1 MKKRIFKVIAFTMIT
16 MGVFYKNVSANEL
29 EYVVGKNR
37 YETAA
42 KISDKMSYDALILVN
57 GESLADGLSS
67 SGLSGTLNAPILLTT
82 KDRLPDVTLEKIK
95 TVNKVYLVGGEGV
108 ISKNI
113 ENQIRELGKQVI
125 RLSGRDRYLTS
136 HAVADEISKYK
147 AIDEIFYVNGI
158 DGQADAMSIAPV
170 AAKNANPVILT
181 NGKSTNYKK
190 KVKSYSIGGRGV
202 LNSSFDSFTERVSGV
217 NRFETNAK
225 VIEKFFDDITHVN
238 LSKSHVLIDALTA
251 SALKQPV
258 VLINDNSD
266 KSILAGSKEATV
278 FGDISQ
284 IAVNRAK
291 SYMFNDTVVFY
302 SQHQD
307 DETLFAGSAIVDAIE
322 AVGKE
327 NVYMVLITDG
337 NESGVFSS
345 SRYSNLTLKQKIQ
358 LRNNEFN
365 AAVNRLGILKENIIY
380 LNQPENA
387 INENVVRD
395 HMLDF
400 ETNFGSVTHITH
412 TYQYDYH
419 EQHLTTG
426 RLLYSLYNEGLISDC
441 RFFARKEFI
450 HDRTNKFLVES
461 VADNIDERNKV
472 LGAIDE
478 YKLDNGDMVREG
490 IGYKSVKRLFDQL
503 YSDKL
508 VTSYLHYP
516 GF

>member
-1 MKKRIFKVIAFTMIT
+1 MKKKILKVITLTMIT
-16 MGVFYKNVSANEL
+16 IGIFCKNVSAKEL
-29 EYVVGKNR
+29 EYVAGKNR

-42 KISDKMSYDALILVN
+42 MISEKMSYNTLILVN

-82 KDRLPDVTLEKIK
+82 KDKLPDVTLEKIY
-95 TVNKVYLVGGEGV
+95 TVNKVYLVGGESV
-108 ISKNI
+108 ISRNI
-113 ENQIRELGKQVI
+113 ENKIRKLGKEVI
-125 RLSGRDRYLTS
+125 RLAGSNRYLTS
-136 HAVADEISKYK
+136 YAVADEISKHK
-147 AIDEIFYVNGI
+147 VIDEIFYVNGVN
-158 DGQADAMSIAPV
+158 GQADAMSIAPV
-170 AAKNANPVILT
+170 AAKNSNPVILT

-190 KVKSYSIGGRGV
+190 NVKSYSIGGYGV
-202 LNSSFDSFTERVSGV
+202 LDSSFDSFTARIAGV
-217 NRFETNAK
+217 NRFETNKK

-266 KSILAGSKEATV
+266 KSVLAGVKGATA

-291 SYMFNDTVVFY
+291 SYIFNDKVVFY

-327 NVYMVLITDG
+327 NVYIVLITDG

-365 AAVNRLGILKENIIY
+365 AAVNRLGISNKNIIY
-380 LNQPENA
+380 LNQPEGA
-387 INENVVRD
+387 IDKNV
-395 HMLDF
+395 LKNQILSF
-400 ETNFGSVTHITH
+400 EKNLGSVTHITH
-412 TYQYDYH
+412 SYQYDYH

-426 RLLYSLYNEGLISDC
+426 RLLYSLYKEGLISDC

-450 HDRTNKFLVES
+450 HNRTNKLLVES
-461 VADNIDERNKV
+461 VADNSNERNKV
-472 LGAIDE
+472 LRAIDE
-478 YKLDNGDMVREG
+478 YKLDRGDMIREG
-490 IGYKSVKRLFDQL
+490 IGYKSVKKLFDEL

>member
-1 MKKRIFKVIAFTMIT
+1 MKKKILKVITLTMMII
-16 MGVFYKNVSANEL
+16 GVFGKNVSANEL
-29 EYVVGKNR
+29 EYVAGKNR

-42 KISDKMSYDALILVN
+42 KISEKMSYDTLILVN
-57 GESLADGLSS
+57 GEALADGLSS

-82 KDRLPDVTLEKIK
+82 KDKLPDVTLQKIY
-95 TVNKVYLVGGEGV
+95 TVNKVYLIGGEAV
-108 ISKNI
+108 ISRNV
-113 ENQIRELGKQVI
+113 ENQIRKLGKEVI
-125 RLSGRDRYLTS
+125 RLSGSNRYLTS
-136 HAVADEISKYK
+136 YAVADEISKYK
-147 AIDEIFYVNGI
+147 VIDEIFYVNGVN
-158 DGQADAMSIAPV
+158 GHADAMSIAPV
-170 AAKNANPVILT
+170 AAKNSNPVILT

-190 KVKSYSIGGRGV
+190 NVKSYSIGGYGV
-202 LNSSFDSFTERVSGV
+202 LDSSFDSFTERISGV
-217 NRFETNAK
+217 NRFETNKK
-225 VIEKFFDDITHVN
+225 VIEKFFDDLTHVN

-266 KSILAGSKEATV
+266 KSVLAGVKEATV

-291 SYMFNDTVVFY
+291 SYMFNDKVVFY

-327 NVYMVLITDG
+327 NVYIVLITDG

-345 SRYSNLTLKQKIQ
+345 SRYSNLTFKQKIQ

-365 AAVNRLGILKENIIY
+365 AAVNRLGILNENIVY
-380 LNQPENA
+380 LNQPENG
-387 INENVVRD
+387 IDKNVVINQ
-395 HMLDF
+395 MLYF
-400 ETNFGSVTHITH
+400 EKNLGSVTHITH
-412 TYQYDYH
+412 SYQYDYH

-426 RLLYSLYNEGLISDC
+426 RLLYSLYKEGLISDC

-450 HDRTNKFLVES
+450 HDRTNKLLVES
-461 VADNIDERNKV
+461 VADNSDERNKV

-478 YKLDNGDMVREG
+478 YKLDRGDMIREA
-490 IGYKSVKRLFDQL
+490 IGYKSVKKLFDEL
-503 YSDKL
+503 YSDKF

>member
-1 MKKRIFKVIAFTMIT
+1 MKKRILRLAILTIIS
-16 MGVFYKNVSANEL
+16 MGIFYKNANANEL
-29 EYVVGKNR
+29 EYVVGKSR

-42 KISDKMSYDALILVN
+42 KISEKMSYDTLILVN
-57 GESLADGLSS
+57 GEALADGLSS

-82 KDRLPDVTLEKIK
+82 KDKLPDVTLEKIYN
-95 TVNKVYLVGGEGV
+95 VNKVYLVGGEGV

-113 ENQIRELGKQVI
+113 ENKIRKLGKEVI
-125 RLSGRDRYLTS
+125 RLSGSDRYLTS
-136 HAVADEISKYK
+136 YAVADEIGKYK
-147 AIDEIFYVNGI
+147 VIDEIFYVNGI
-158 DGQADAMSIAPV
+158 NGEADAMSIAPV

-181 NGKSTNYKK
+181 NGKSTNYIK
-190 KVKSYSIGGRGV
+190 KVKAYSIGGNGV
-202 LNSSFDSFTERVSGV
+202 LGSYFDSFTERISGV

-251 SALKQPV
+251 SALKRPV

-266 KSILAGSKEATV
+266 KSILAGVKDATV

-291 SYMFNDTVVFY
+291 SYMFNDKVVFY

-322 AVGKE
+322 SVGRE
-327 NVYMVLITDG
+327 NVYIVLITDG

-345 SRYSNLTLKQKIQ
+345 SRYLNLTLKQKTT

-380 LNQPENA
+380 LNQPEGE
-387 INENVVRD
+387 IDENVIKD
-395 HMLDF
+395 QMLYF
-400 ETNFGSVTHITH
+400 ETNLGNVTHITH
-412 TYQYDYH
+412 SYQYDYH
-419 EQHLTTG
+419 EQHLKTG
-426 RLLYSLYNEGLISDC
+426 RLLYSLYKEGLINDC

-450 HDRTNKFLVES
+450 HDRTNKLLIES
-461 VADNIDERNKV
+461 IADNINEREKV
-472 LGAIDE
+472 LWAINE
-478 YKLDNGDMVREG
+478 YKLDRGDMVREA
-490 IGYKSVKRLFDQL
+490 IGYKSVKGLFDQL
-503 YSDKL
+503 YSDKF